1 MDIFIVDPTCGKLP
15 RIHHG
20 HPAPERTLSKSNPL
34 MPILHRCGYRTLLLL
49 LLAEII
55 TIICTLPATAG
66 QLLDVRIGEYDD
78 FTRVVFE
85 VDTPSAHPRIEIR
98 PEGQLA
104 VAFDHTEVNLVRK
117 IPVERSRHIKT
128 IQFWHH
134 DGHLSTILRVD
145 YPHYRFE
152 TFSLGN
158 PPRVAVDIFP
168 VLTPSAS
175 ASKKTLTAAESPPTE
190 ARSQVPVE
198 KSVPLNIS
206 EPGATEPVLPN
217 EQPTLQ
223 SEEETQPPPSAPPL
237 EAARTESPKLRPS
250 DPKKDSTV
258 PLKQYNRQTA
268 FRLQFFL
275 VIGLVVI
282 TIGILCLLLMMLFA
296 RHRFSKVKSKLS
308 ASEFLRQQD
317 EKIDDLNAR
326 IQEQFERY
334 DKA

>member
-1 MDIFIVDPTCGKLP
+1 M
-15 RIHHG
+15 
-20 HPAPERTLSKSNPL
+20 
-34 MPILHRCGYRTLLLL
+34 LLF
-49 LLAEII
+49 LAEII
-55 TIICTLPATAG
+55 TIICILPATAG

-85 VDTPSAHPRIEIR
+85 VDAPSAHPRIEIR

-134 DGHLSTILRVD
+134 DGHLSAILKVD
-145 YPHYRFE
+145 YPQYRFE

-175 ASKKTLTAAESPPTE
+175 ASEKTLTAAEPPPTNVHP
-190 ARSQVPVE
+190 QVPVE
-198 KSVPLNIS
+198 KNVPLKIS
-206 EPGATEPVLPN
+206 EPGATEPVLPK

-223 SEEETQPPPSAPPL
+223 SEEGTQRPPSAPPS
-237 EAARTESPKLRPS
+237 EAAKTELPKLRPS
-250 DPKKDSTV
+250 EPKKESTV
-258 PLKQYNRQTA
+258 PLKQFNRQTA